1 MNKKFIRQMYRE
13 YLEEDI
19 IFQISK
25 DHKVDLENAM
35 RIYYNS
41 KTADQVYH
49 NEKNIQNL
57 NYKDLAEIMLQD

>member
-1 MNKKFIRQMYRE
+1 MNKKFVRQMYRE

-49 NEKNIQNL
+49 NEKSIQNL